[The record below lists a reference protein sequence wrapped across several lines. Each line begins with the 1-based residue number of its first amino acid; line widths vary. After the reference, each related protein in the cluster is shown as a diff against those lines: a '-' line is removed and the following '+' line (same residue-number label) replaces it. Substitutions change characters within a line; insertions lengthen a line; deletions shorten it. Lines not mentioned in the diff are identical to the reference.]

1 MQLGAAREVIKA
13 GSSNVVSYLER
24 ASDLAQFGLGEAR
37 RSAFSLQPTIIEELG
52 LVEALQKMV
61 ERSNIPGRLR
71 CNFHSTGV
79 SEENLP
85 PSVQQDLLR
94 IAQEAMSNAVRH
106 AKPTVISVNLRCHPP
121 KLVLEVTD
129 NGSGIADSQAASR
142 EGFGFSN
149 MRARAENIGAQ
160 LEVRSEA
167 GRGTTI
173 VVHVP
178 MNF

>member
-1 MQLGAAREVIKA
+1 
-13 GSSNVVSYLER
+13 
-24 ASDLAQFGLGEAR
+24 
-37 RSAFSLQPTIIEELG
+37 

-79 SEENLP
+79 AEGNLP

-106 AKPTVISVNLRCHPP
+106 AKPTVISVNLRCHLP

-129 NGSGIADSQAASR
+129 NGYGIAASQAESR

-149 MRARAENIGAQ
+149 MRARVENIGGELKIRTA
-160 LEVRSEA
+160 S
-167 GRGTTI
+167 GSGTTI
-173 VVHVP
+173 VVQVP